1 MLTIS
6 PGYFSEGND
15 SYLSLANSE
24 FFVNSSAFEG
34 YYAPFDVSET
44 INLYAK
50 LDELTFDI
58 DLYLGEINPAT
69 GTPESWGD
77 GTFIIYNSST
87 NFGTEPET
95 LFAQLKPGQ
104 YWLGLKVNNGVLP
117 TSDNSKAPF
126 RWTLDAK
133 TFDESTILSNDPLLN
148 RQWHLFN
155 TGISGNVGKGV
166 TGVTQWIAAPNVDIG
181 APEAWKLARDAS
193 EIIVAIIDQGVDITH
208 PDLASNLWVNSGEI
222 PDNGIDDD
230 GNGYVDDINGW
241 NFTDNSPNV
250 VANARYQHGT
260 NVAGIVGAQGNNALG
275 VSGVAWDTQ
284 LMTLDVF
291 GGAASATNVAQA
303 VRYAVDNG
311 AKVINM
317 SLGYNSKLRPQD
329 EETNKAFQYAYD
341 RDVFVAIASGNEGD
355 EYMNRNKWR
364 NVGDFDLSVAAPA
377 FYSDLFGNVAS
388 VVASNAQNQK
398 SSFSNYGISPTI
410 SAPGGDASDVV
421 VAYVGNQPVYE
432 KFSETEILS
441 TMPVGTG
448 TVDQD
453 YGYMAGTSQA
463 TPMISGMAAL
473 IRAQNESIT
482 APETLAILRA
492 GARKNPK
499 MKTSVNQGY
508 QADLYQSLTLA
519 QQWNGP
525 DTLTQIDQDQA
536 PVLNLSFLTTAQT
549 LHGALNVSKDAASD
563 SLTGLNP
570 SLSSNI
576 ANASLIGFFR
586 SFLRKNTA
594 YDSLIGFYRVLD
606 AQGTVV
612 DALGHSLRPG
622 DPGYQSA
629 ALNAANVVNGLDGIR
644 VDEGNT
650 SSINYAIS
658 GVSNGMY
665 LAPYASINGQTS
677 FAWSAANSDGLDHFK
692 VLGPNRFGLE
702 DQVGGGDGD
711 FNDIVMQFS
720 SQQIL

>member
-1 MLTIS
+1 M
-6 PGYFSEGND
+6 E
-15 SYLSLANSE
+15 
-24 FFVNSSAFEG
+24 
-34 YYAPFDVSET
+34 
-44 INLYAK
+44 
-50 LDELTFDI
+50 
-58 DLYLGEINPAT
+58 
-69 GTPESWGD
+69 
-77 GTFIIYNSST
+77 
-87 NFGTEPET
+87 
-95 LFAQLKPGQ
+95 
-104 YWLGLKVNNGVLP
+104 
-117 TSDNSKAPF
+117 
-126 RWTLDAK
+126 
-133 TFDESTILSNDPLLN
+133 
-148 RQWHLFN
+148 
-155 TGISGNVGKGV
+155 
-166 TGVTQWIAAPNVDIG
+166 
-181 APEAWKLARDAS
+181 
-193 EIIVAIIDQGVDITH
+193 
-208 PDLASNLWVNSGEI
+208 
-222 PDNGIDDD
+222 
-230 GNGYVDDINGW
+230 
-241 NFTDNSPNV
+241 
-250 VANARYQHGT
+250 
-260 NVAGIVGAQGNNALG
+260 
-275 VSGVAWDTQ
+275 
-284 LMTLDVF
+284 
-291 GGAASATNVAQA
+291 
-303 VRYAVDNG
+303 
-311 AKVINM
+311 
-317 SLGYNSKLRPQD
+317 
-329 EETNKAFQYAYD
+329 
-341 RDVFVAIASGNEGD
+341 
-355 EYMNRNKWR
+355 
-364 NVGDFDLSVAAPA
+364 
-377 FYSDLFGNVAS
+377 
-388 VVASNAQNQK
+388 
-398 SSFSNYGISPTI
+398 
-410 SAPGGDASDVV
+410 
-421 VAYVGNQPVYE
+421 YVGNQPVYE
-432 KFSETEILS
+432 KVIETEILS

-463 TPMISGMAAL
+463 TPVISGMAAL

-570 SLSSNI
+570 FLRFI
-576 ANASLIGFFR
+576 
-586 SFLRKNTA
+586 LRKNTA

-644 VDEGNT
+644 VNEGST

-658 GVSNGMY
+658 GVTNGMY

-677 FAWSAANSDGLDHFK
+677 FAWSAANRDGLDHFK